1 MLGIFRRFS
10 TRAMGNG
17 ILNFKRVAVIYDDS
31 FLLSR
36 FEREGGGERKKKSR
50 FETGLARLPF
60 ARISPIPY
68 RLERSAPFPPRRLG
82 RLLSF
87 NFLPPSSRMT
97 ERRDGRRAKRRRKKK
112 RVCVFHLLHLEID
125 SRILERP
132 SARRGDPESSLLF
145 IHPPPNPGVAR
156 SRSSHFSSILAHRL
170 YSTLGH
176 NSCVNIHRYLSLS
189 SRRCVQ
195 SFRRTRR
202 EGRKDEEEE
211 KKKRNRNSYECI
223 QCVR

>member
-1 MLGIFRRFS
+1 MILFYRVDS
-10 TRAMGNG
+10 SERAE
-17 ILNFKRVAVIYDDS
+17 
-31 FLLSR
+31 
-36 FEREGGGERKKKSR
+36 EREKKSR

-97 ERRDGRRAKRRRKKK
+97 ERRNGRRAKRRRKKK